1 MPRLYDVCRE
11 LDVLVN
17 IDYGQVVN
25 VETGEILPDGVE
37 KINALQIEKD
47 RLLTYFCQMHR
58 EDVLDIKKFKEE
70 RDRLDKKIKALEN
83 HDAFCKSYVTLC
95 LDGEKWK
102 QNGFSVYYMPGRENA
117 VVPEDTD
124 KIKELPA
131 VYVTTIYV
139 PKKAEILA
147 ALKRGENI
155 SGCSI
160 KVGNPATVIR

>member
-102 QNGFSVYYMPGRENA
+102 QNGFSVYYMPGRESV
-117 VVPEDTD
+117 VVPENTWDIV
-124 KIKELPA
+124 KLPA
-131 VYVTTIYV
+131 QYIRTEVFA
-139 PKKAEILA
+139 KKAEILA
-147 ALKRGENI
+147 ALKRGEEI
-155 SGCSI
+155 EGCSI
-160 KVGNPATVIR
+160 RVGNPATVIR